1 MFSLLIFPW
10 TGNLSWAQVISSDLL
25 QSPSCDYTH
34 LMAPLGLVGP
44 SDLTLMSYKLILTV
58 GWAFSHKVL
67 SRRLTRAFSCTIYIL
82 GRQEWKLQG
91 LLKCILGS
99 HLLSLLWNYIG
110 QSMSQGQSILIGRRR
125 LTSDCGKR
133 EVIIRMAVCTRVLR
147 PSLQTV
153 CHS

>member
-1 MFSLLIFPW
+1 M
-10 TGNLSWAQVISSDLL
+10 ISSDLL

-82 GRQEWKLQG
+82 GRQE
-91 LLKCILGS
+91 
-99 HLLSLLWNYIG
+99 
-110 QSMSQGQSILIGRRR
+110 
-125 LTSDCGKR
+125 
-133 EVIIRMAVCTRVLR
+133 
-147 PSLQTV
+147 
-153 CHS
+153 